1 MSRPIQHQC
10 QEFPNPRNSHLIQQP
25 GRSKICYFAQMDFD
39 LRKICYD
46 HEDIES
52 LSKGTDAKI
61 LLRVKPNSLIHLS
74 LTILKHS
81 CVALAA
87 FMLKKCWPIRVIH
100 SQMFFCFE
108 KKYIRGICLC
118 LCRVIF
124 GLLGVQ

>member
-61 LLRVKPNSLIHLS
+61 LLKSQTKQLNSLVSHNPEAQLCGTGS
-74 LTILKHS
+74 FHAEEMLAHKSHS
-81 CVALAA
+81 FSNVFL
-87 FMLKKCWPIRVIH
+87 F
-100 SQMFFCFE
+100 
-108 KKYIRGICLC
+108 
-118 LCRVIF
+118 
-124 GLLGVQ
+124 